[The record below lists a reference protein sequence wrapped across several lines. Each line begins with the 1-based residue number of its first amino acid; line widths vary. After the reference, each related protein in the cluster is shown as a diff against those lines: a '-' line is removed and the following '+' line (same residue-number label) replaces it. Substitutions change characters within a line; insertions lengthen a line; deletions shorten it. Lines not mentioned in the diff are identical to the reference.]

1 MRACW
6 SLSLTIATSSTPSSL
21 VQFAGDTAA
30 PSLKTDLPDHFT
42 YDPMHPTPS
51 YGGNVCCA
59 ANTIPGTGGIPCN
72 MTARRTFSG
81 GVRYKL
87 PLPRQ
92 WGEVV
97 ANADE
102 YYSSPT
108 SFTGTTLPPYAVLN
122 LRLDYND
129 INGAPVDVGV
139 FVRNATNR
147 EYPQV
152 PVASGAF
159 LGMTSAIYGPPRMYG
174 LEFRVR
180 FGK

>member
-1 MRACW
+1 VSGIDLEGEFAPTG
-6 SLSLTIATSSTPSSL
+6 SLAI
-21 VQFAGDTAA
+21 
-30 PSLKTDLPDHFT
+30 T
-42 YDPMHPTPS
+42 Y
-51 YGGNVCCA
+51 A
-59 ANTIPGTGGIPCN
+59 ANFLNPRTVSTDVPAALIPYAGTGGIPFN

-87 PLPRQ
+87 PLPRE

-129 INGAPVDVGV
+129 INGTPVDVGV